1 MSATCRI
8 PGCTGHNHLDDL
20 CNSVTRVDGPGI
32 PLIAEVEAW
41 EGSTPELIVWETDD
55 IRNLFRTRDQ
65 AVARAF
71 ADKLRTL
78 AAAVDK
84 GAALLATP
92 PDSVATPDPS
102 VDYAARFAALDYGVL
117 FDLEDGDCD
126 NVTRYVESL
135 LIVLAEWRPRV
146 VALLA
151 DAPEWAVPEAA
162 QYRAALNR
170 TREALTQ
177 WEFRWQGGPDLPE
190 TFDLPEPVV
199 SVTSSTTPKGHVQ
212 TVTPLARIES
222 AGRRDLILREVA
234 A

>member
-20 CNSVTRVDGPGI
+20 CNSVARVDGPGI

-84 GAALLATP
+84 GAALLATES
-92 PDSVATPDPS
+92 DSVAKLDPS

-146 VALLA
+146 VAMLA

-190 TFDLPEPVV
+190 TFDLPEQTPTSNFAGSSKV
-199 SVTSSTTPKGHVQ
+199 SV
-212 TVTPLARIES
+212 ARIVS
-222 AGRRDLILREVA
+222 AGRRDLVLRAVA
-234 A
+234 

>member
-1 MSATCRI
+1 M
-8 PGCTGHNHLDDL
+8 
-20 CNSVTRVDGPGI
+20 
-32 PLIAEVEAW
+32 
-41 EGSTPELIVWETDD
+41 
-55 IRNLFRTRDQ
+55 
-65 AVARAF
+65 
-71 ADKLRTL
+71 
-78 AAAVDK
+78 
-84 GAALLATP
+84 
-92 PDSVATPDPS
+92 
-102 VDYAARFAALDYGVL
+102 L

-146 VALLA
+146 VAMLA

-190 TFDLPEPVV
+190 TFDLPEQTSTSNFAGSSKV
-199 SVTSSTTPKGHVQ
+199 SV
-212 TVTPLARIES
+212 ARIVS
-222 AGRRDLILREVA
+222 AGRRDLVVRGVA